1 MSTDELQRSHGMSL
15 GFDHMTI
22 AVTDLGEAEEFLAV
36 LGFRRKKTV
45 VVSGETIADYM
56 GIPDWV
62 SDHVTLVLE
71 GAPSRQEIQLLQFHH
86 PALEIDERS
95 GYLARSGFNHVCFR
109 TDDLDET
116 LERFAAIGH
125 KPRNTVMEFHDRRL
139 VFLDG
144 PAGVVF
150 ELAEWT
156 TAPAIR

>member
-1 MSTDELQRSHGMSL
+1 MSI
-15 GFDHMTI
+15 GFDHMTL
-22 AVTDLGEAEEFLAV
+22 AVTDVEEAQQFLAI
-36 LGFRRKKTV
+36 LGFKHEKTV

-56 GIPDWV
+56 GIPGWV

-71 GAPSRQEIQLLQFHH
+71 GASPRQEIQLIRFHH
-86 PALEIDERS
+86 PVLEIDEQS

-109 TDDLDET
+109 TDDLDAT
-116 LERFAAIGH
+116 LASFAAIGH
-125 KPRNTVMEFHDRRL
+125 KPRNTIMEFHDRRL

-156 TAPAIR
+156 LAPDAQ